1 MIPEESENP
10 SSEEPTLRGGDTF
23 VVTDVNDFTD
33 PEMDRNRAGTL
44 ANQQATQ
51 SMTRPPQREQTIT
64 SAPTNLMSF
73 DDLIKPEKETKPEPK
88 PDQPKKLEIPNV
100 FLGQV
105 KLKPVPQ
112 KPTSTK

>member
-1 MIPEESENP
+1 
-10 SSEEPTLRGGDTF
+10 
-23 VVTDVNDFTD
+23 
-33 PEMDRNRAGTL
+33 
-44 ANQQATQ
+44 
-51 SMTRPPQREQTIT
+51 
-64 SAPTNLMSF
+64 MSF